1 MDVIFRT
8 CDFSGSLLEGGYLSR
23 CEFHACKNVGGSLYR
38 AFLQDVLFSG
48 CNFGYAN
55 CNSSKWKN
63 VSIADSSFSNADF
76 GECSLKNLELSNVEL
91 VRVNFSHTPL
101 AGIDFT
107 ASEIADILASAW
119 ELRGAVV
126 SPVQAAELA
135 KLLGVVVV

>member
-1 MDVIFRT
+1 MCIRD
-8 CDFSGSLLEGGYLSR
+8 S
-23 CEFHACKNVGGSLYR
+23 
-38 AFLQDVLFSG
+38 LQDVLFSG

-55 CNSSKWKN
+55 CNCSKWKN

-107 ASEIADILASAW
+107 ASEIAAVSYTHLPAWLAPAKEILFMVRASCAFFRYFA
-119 ELRGAVV
+119 RG
-126 SPVQAAELA
+126 ERLCC
-135 KLLGVVVV
+135 